1 MKRAVARST
10 STYTLD
16 TASRAPLLFC
26 CCCCNQNEL
35 MSTSRIVSTST
46 RDHRPLT
53 TTSMDS
59 SMKATAAATDV
70 DANNHDS
77 FLFALRWAE
86 SNNDQINQSSIP
98 WKKKIL
104 NILIF
109 IKVTCI
115 QYSSLLDNT
124 TNYPVVG
131 CIIQNRKHPEKSHV
145 FGYLVCGWWSNF
157 ENGRLWKWIMW
168 EG

>member
-1 MKRAVARST
+1 MKRAVARS

-16 TASRAPLLFC
+16 TASRAPLLF

-53 TTSMDS
+53 TTSMDRRQQQQQLMLMPTIMTRS
-59 SMKATAAATDV
+59 YLHFGEQNLTTIKLI
-70 DANNHDS
+70 N
-77 FLFALRWAE
+77 LRSLE
-86 SNNDQINQSSIP
+86 RKNPEYINFHKSHMHT
-98 WKKKIL
+98 
-104 NILIF
+104 IF
-109 IKVTCI
+109 F
-115 QYSSLLDNT
+115 SLLDNT